1 MQNMIKGN
9 EELEKLFEISL
20 NLEGLN
26 RNASTHAA
34 GIVISNSTIK
44 KRCSFVL

>member
-9 EELEKLFEISL
+9 DELEKLFEISL
-20 NLEGLN
+20 SWKALN

-34 GIVISNSTIK
+34 G
-44 KRCSFVL
+44 L